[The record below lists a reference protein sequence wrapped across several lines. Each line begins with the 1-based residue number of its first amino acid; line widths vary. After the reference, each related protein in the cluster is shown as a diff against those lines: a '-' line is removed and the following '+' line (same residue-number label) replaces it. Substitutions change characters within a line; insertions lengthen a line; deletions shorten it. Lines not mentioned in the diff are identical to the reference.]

1 MTIRGAIER
10 LDKGKFAINYKYGK
24 DYWELLIYNKKFD
37 ITYEADNKNL
47 SELLSN
53 YLGESVEVN
62 QEFNDTEY
70 YTLDLKIMMNY
81 SNTDNDNFI
90 NVELNGY
97 DSDSVEIKNLNE
109 LIEILETGA
118 TNKVNE
124 ERDEQIYQAEIKK
137 DRLKFKPNGVY
148 ENWI

>member
-1 MTIRGAIER
+1 MTIREAIQR
-10 LDKGKFAINYKYGK
+10 LDKVKFAINYKYGK

-37 ITYEADNKNL
+37 ITYEANNKNL

-53 YLGESVEVN
+53 YLGEIVEVK

-70 YTLDLKIMMNY
+70 WATDRIELVLSY
-81 SNTDNDNFI
+81 SEDEKFI

-97 DSDSVEIKNLNE
+97 ESESVEIKNINE

-124 ERDEQIYQAEIKK
+124 ERDDQIYQAEIKK
-137 DRLKFKPNGVY
+137 DRLNFVPNGVY